1 MFMIFSLANNFHTSR
16 YAWTM
21 FILTADELMF
31 YVTELYYYN
40 YLNVFLWYYFNVNC
54 AESKVFLSLIW
65 FYLAWICTRS
75 ITGLVTFD
83 TETQL
88 KNKCTSIMYLKCIIK
103 NVFVLIFFI

>member
-1 MFMIFSLANNFHTSR
+1 MYF
-16 YAWTM
+16 YG
-21 FILTADELMF
+21 ILLTLI
-31 YVTELYYYN
+31 VQR
-40 YLNVFLWYYFNVNC
+40 V
-54 AESKVFLSLIW
+54 KIFLSLIW

-103 NVFVLIFFI
+103 NVFVFIFFI